1 MKHLN
6 NEIGMVGQKYVC
18 DYFKDK
24 KINYWTNFNDNY
36 NITDIVMQKDNSIYF
51 VEVSTK
57 RYTVKG
63 GHSVT
68 GKNKKQIDRYIDRQK
83 IYGIKY
89 FIVFVD
95 IKKKE
100 IYGNYLD
107 NLLNLNYY
115 NGKQF
120 PETINCGGQ
129 EITFFN
135 LHAMIKLQDL
145 NNDQKEELSKL
156 TLANKYHKNQLLIL

>member
-6 NEIGMVGQKYVC
+6 NQIGMLGQQYVC
-18 DYFKDK
+18 DYFKINK
-24 KINYWTNFNDNY
+24 VNYWTNFDHNY
-36 NITDIVMQKDNSIYF
+36 NITDIVMQKDDRMCF
-51 VEVSTK
+51 VEISTK
-57 RYTVKG
+57 QHTKKG
-63 GHSVT
+63 NHFVT
-68 GKNKKQIDRYIDRQK
+68 GKNKSQIDKYIERQG
-83 IYGIKY
+83 IYNIKY

-120 PETINCGGQ
+120 PETINCAGQ

-135 LHAMIKLQDL
+135 LHSMIKLCDLTTDQQD
-145 NNDQKEELSKL
+145 ELSKL
-156 TLANKYHKNQLLIL
+156 TFANKQHKNQLLIL

>member
-6 NEIGMVGQKYVC
+6 KKIGMLGQKYVC
-18 DYFKDK
+18 DYFKENQ
-24 KINYWTNFNDNY
+24 INYWTNFDDNY
-36 NITDIVMQKDNSIYF
+36 NITDIVMERNDKICF
-51 VEVSTK
+51 VEISTK
-57 RYTVKG
+57 QFTTKG
-63 GHSVT
+63 GHNVT
-68 GKNKKQIDRYIDRQK
+68 GKNKVQIDNYVKRQNK
-83 IYGIKY
+83 YNIKY

-115 NGKQF
+115 KGKEF
-120 PETINCGGQ
+120 PETLNCAGQ

-135 LHAMIKLQDL
+135 LHSMIKLCDL
-145 NNDQKEELSKL
+145 TKDQLEELSKL
-156 TLANKYHKNQLLIL
+156 TFANKFNKYQLLIL

>member
-6 NEIGMVGQKYVC
+6 KKIGMLGQKYVC
-18 DYFKDK
+18 DYFKEN
-24 KINYWTNFNDNY
+24 KINYWTNFDDNY
-36 NITDIVMQKDNSIYF
+36 NITDIVMERNDSICF

-57 RYTVKG
+57 QFTLKS
-63 GHSVT
+63 GHKVT
-68 GKNKKQIDRYIDRQK
+68 GKNKAQIDRYVERQNK
-83 IYGIKY
+83 YGIKY

-100 IYGNYLD
+100 IYGNYLS

-115 NGKQF
+115 NGKEF
-120 PETINCGGQ
+120 PDVINCGGQ

-135 LHAMIKLQDL
+135 LHSMITLCNLTD
-145 NNDQKEELSKL
+145 DQYEELTKL
-156 TLANKYHKNQLLIL
+156 TFANKHNKNQLLIL